1 MTLSLAAGVTN
12 LNTNEPDEGHVFVG
26 MMASVLPRPALTNM
40 CAQGALVTIDDQYA
54 GVALDINSPEK
65 IALPPPNSSLDLVLW
80 YH

>member
-1 MTLSLAAGVTN
+1 MTLILAAGVTS

-26 MMASVLPRPALTNM
+26 MMANVLPRTALT
-40 CAQGALVTIDDQYA
+40 CAQSALVTIDDQCA

-80 YH
+80 FH